1 MIYRIS
7 TKQKE
12 KTINL
17 IQKFINSELEKLK
30 KYSEDGDL
38 SYDEAFEVDSIDEIR
53 VVDVEKK
60 EGWVILVDIYKN
72 TNRYSFEEVLY
83 NLSYDLRRYIGM
95 NSVNERNVIDNRT
108 SGPGIDW
115 WYGVQNN
122 K

>member
-17 IQKFINSELEKLK
+17 IQKFINSELEILK

-72 TNRYSFEEVLY
+72 TNRYSFEGVLY

-115 WYGVQNN
+115 
-122 K
+122 